1 MKRYNLV
8 NNTLGWLCFA
18 IAAVTY
24 MLTLEPTASFWDCP
38 EFILQAAKLEV
49 GHPPGNPIFMLAG
62 RFFITLFGGDIS
74 NAAFAVNT
82 MSAILSAATILLLF
96 WTITH
101 LIKRLVVSD
110 GAENVSLG
118 QMLVIM
124 GGGLCGALAFTWSDT
139 FWFSAVEGEVYAFS
153 SFCTALVFWL
163 ILKWENRADQPH
175 SDRYLVLIAYIIG
188 VSIAVH
194 LLNLLCI
201 PAIGLVIYYRKFK
214 RINAVGSLIALGVSC
229 VVVALILY
237 GLVPGFI
244 NVAQWFELLFV
255 NTFGTSYNVGVTF
268 YATIALV
275 IFALT
280 VRALYRQTNP
290 TSIKWLF
297 LATIIL
303 SGMPFIGDSW
313 LLPTVFIIGMMV
325 YLFGFCSK
333 IPVRIFNII
342 ALSILVIF
350 IGYSSYALLLI
361 RANANPPM
369 NQNAPDNVFALA
381 SYLNREQY
389 GDRPLFY
396 GPVFTEELATQDYN
410 GTYIVPVDENGIPK
424 VRVLDGYLRDGEGRA
439 YNNPTKTYTKVVK
452 TREDQPDSYVDNI
465 EHPSY
470 RPMPDIEMPFTRI
483 YSSDSRTG
491 HPAAYKSWADY
502 STPDIYDIPADVRA
516 KWASQGFAYL
526 TDIAP
531 YMKHQT
537 VVTTA
542 QTPDGRPVNH
552 TSAWKPGFDVNLRY
566 FINYQ
571 LNHMYWRYFM
581 WNFAGR
587 QNDLQGNGE
596 PHLGNWI
603 SGIPFIDNAR
613 LGDQSLLPDEFGKGN
628 KGHNVFYMLPL
639 ILGIIGLLWQALY
652 THSSDPR
659 RGIEQFWVIFFL
671 FFMTGIAI
679 VLYLNQTPGQPRE
692 RDYAFAGSFY
702 AFAIWIG
709 LGVPAIA
716 TLIAGLFKK
725 NKKAAADSDSRQ
737 PVMPL
742 AAAIPALLIG
752 IFVPLQMVSQTWD
765 DHDRSHRYTT
775 RDLGMNY
782 LASLDDNAVIFT
794 NGDNDTFP
802 LWYAQEVEGFRTD
815 VRVVNL
821 SYLTTDWYAHNLN
834 YPYYEA
840 KPVKTY
846 AQPKDYAYE
855 RLAYSFVVPMD
866 DSVVTAE
873 TALRSLYASDPRRLG
888 APYMT
893 QTNMFIPVDSAA
905 AFNHF
910 GIAPGSAE
918 AADLYPAFGDVRLNF
933 AELGQGANQS
943 RVLSLDIIS
952 NSLTDGMERPV
963 YFATTVPSDYYLGL
977 SPYMYSS
984 GMALE
989 VTPFH
994 NALYSPNADRAYENI
1009 MSKFRWGGLDDP
1021 EHADG
1026 LYLDETVRRM
1036 VSSTRSAII
1045 DCVDNLMI
1053 NGDRPASEWAVEY
1066 AKANN
1071 QPVPSD
1077 HYDMA
1082 RNLLGLLESK
1092 MPASVVAYDGLQ
1104 SYYMAGDY
1112 LSLYDATGNSED
1124 LARAETIIDREIP
1137 RLSQLVNYAVSLE
1150 PSQRNA
1156 LGRSETYALQYLG
1169 LMTGLK
1175 NSIAIFRAIEG
1186 RPDRE
1191 ELLSKLPAGL
1201 SISYAQ
1207 NVYPMLYLDGYEL
1220 DELIQARDRSRGQ
1233 TKEMFNVAVSLLELH
1248 NAAGVDPLLT
1258 TKAIADSNGVDINAW
1273 RNLVN

>member
-1 MKRYNLV
+1 MKRYNLI
-8 NNTLGWLCFA
+8 NNTLGWLCFV
-18 IAAVTY
+18 IAAITY
-24 MLTLEPTASFWDCP
+24 LLTIEPTASFWDCP
-38 EFILQAAKLEV
+38 EFILQGAKLEV
-49 GHPPGNPIFMLAG
+49 GHPPGNPIFMLAA
-62 RFFITLFGGDIS
+62 RFFITLFGGEMS
-74 NAAFAVNT
+74 NAAIAVNS

-101 LIKRLVVSD
+101 LIRRLIVRDDASTISVS
-110 GAENVSLG
+110 

-124 GGGLCGALAFTWSDT
+124 GGGLCGALAYTWSDT

-175 SDRYLVLIAYIIG
+175 SDRYLVLIAYVIG

-201 PAIGLVIYYRKFK
+201 PAIGLVFYYKKFK
-214 RINAVGSLIALGVSC
+214 NINATGSLIALGVSC
-229 VVVALILY
+229 VIVALILY

-244 NVAQWFELLFV
+244 NVAQGFELLFV
-255 NTFGTSYNVGVTF
+255 NTLGMSYNVGVTV
-268 YATIALV
+268 YATVALAV
-275 IFALT
+275 FVLT
-280 VRALYRQTNP
+280 IRALYRQNNP
-290 TSIKWLF
+290 TAIKWLF

-303 SGMPFIGDSW
+303 SGMPFIGHSSVI
-313 LLPTVFIIGMMV
+313 PTLFIIGLLV
-325 YLFGFCSK
+325 YLFGFCPK

-342 ALSILVIF
+342 TLSIFVIF

-396 GPVFTEELATQDYN
+396 GPVFSEELAYEAAGD
-410 GTYIVPVDENGIPK
+410 TYIVPVDENGIPK
-424 VRVLDGYLRDGEGRA
+424 TRVIDGYLRDAEGRA
-439 YNNPTKTYTKVVK
+439 YNTPSKTYTKVVK
-452 TREDQPDSYVDNI
+452 TRDGQPDQYVDEVERPN
-465 EHPSY
+465 Y
-470 RPMPDIEMPFTRI
+470 KPMPDIEMLFTRI
-483 YSSDSRTG
+483 YSSDTRAG
-491 HPAAYKSWADY
+491 HPDAYKSWADY
-502 STPDIYDIPADVRA
+502 STPDIYDIPVELRQ
-516 KWASQGFAYL
+516 KWVKQGYAYL
-526 TDIAP
+526 SEIAP
-531 YMKHQT
+531 YMTNQK
-537 VVTTA
+537 VITTA
-542 QTPDGRPVNH
+542 ATPDGTPVNH

-587 QNDLQGNGE
+587 QNDIQGNGE

-613 LGDQSLLPDEFGKGN
+613 LGDQSLLPEEFGTGN

-652 THSSDPR
+652 NHSSDPR

-709 LGVPAIA
+709 IGVPAIA
-716 TLIAGLFKK
+716 TMLGRLFKRNNKSKEQTGVQESPLPYAAVIPAILIGLF
-725 NKKAAADSDSRQ
+725 
-737 PVMPL
+737 
-742 AAAIPALLIG
+742 I
-752 IFVPLQMVSQTWD
+752 PLQMVSQTWD

-775 RDLGMNY
+775 RDFGMNY
-782 LASLDDNAVIFT
+782 LASVDDNAIIFT

-834 YPYYEA
+834 FPYYEA
-840 KPVKTY
+840 QPVNTY
-846 AQPKDYAYE
+846 ASPKDYAYE
-855 RLAYSFVVPMD
+855 RLAYNFIIPMD
-866 DSVVTAE
+866 DSTVTAE
-873 TALRSLYASDPRRLG
+873 SALRSLYASDAKRIG
-888 APYMT
+888 SPYMT
-893 QTNMFIPVDSAA
+893 QTNIVIPVDSAA
-905 AFNHF
+905 AFSHF
-910 GIAPGSAE
+910 GIMPGSAE
-918 AADLYPAFGDVRLNF
+918 AADLYPSFGDVRLD
-933 AELGQGANQS
+933 LSKQGQGASQS
-943 RVLSLDIIS
+943 KILSLDIIS
-952 NSLTDGMERPV
+952 NALNGGMKRPV
-963 YFATTVPSDYYLGL
+963 YFATTIPSSYYLGL
-977 SPYMYSS
+977 DPYMYSA

-1009 MSKFRWGGLDDP
+1009 MGKFRWGGLDDP
-1021 EHADG
+1021 EHASG

-1045 DCVDNLMI
+1045 DCVENLMI
-1053 NGDRPASEWAVEY
+1053 NGERPASQWAIDY
-1066 AKANN
+1066 AKENS
-1071 QPVPSD
+1071 QTVPAT

-1082 RNLLGLLESK
+1082 RNLLELLDAK

-1104 SYYMAGDY
+1104 SFYMANNY
-1112 LSLYDATGNSED
+1112 ICLYDMTGNSSD
-1124 LARAETIIDREIP
+1124 LDRAEAIIDREMP
-1137 RLSQLVNYAVSLE
+1137 RLSQLINYAASLT
-1150 PSQRNA
+1150 PSQRNS
-1156 LGRSETYALQYLG
+1156 LGRSETYALQYAG

-1175 NSIAIFRAIEG
+1175 NAVALFRSIEG
-1186 RPDRE
+1186 REDRD
-1191 ELLSKLPAGL
+1191 ELLKNLPGGL
-1201 SISYAQ
+1201 SIPYAQ
-1207 NVYPMLYLDGYEL
+1207 NVYPMIYLDAYSLE
-1220 DELIQARDRSRGQ
+1220 DMKAARDHSSGA
-1233 TKEMFNVAVSLLELH
+1233 TKDMLNVGIDLLELH
-1248 NAAGVDPLLT
+1248 NAAGVDPM
-1258 TKAIADSNGVDINAW
+1258 AITDSFVVANGIDINAW
-1273 RNLVN
+1273 RNIVN